1 MRRTITATIA
11 LIVLV
16 LASMAPAAAQQ
27 TADRARAE
35 AWGAQVTGI
44 ADLGPL
50 PDPVVAEVP
59 PGEQASDS
67 FVEVPAEPAV
77 FSATL
82 SGNVEAA
89 QQNTVSAR
97 LQDRAAG
104 ASAGTLPT
112 AWNAAGHAI
121 TEELGALFA
130 GGGGGGVEVPQE
142 LEDILGG
149 LGGGEELQNAEPQ
162 QVEEALLTAEVL
174 ESEALA
180 GCLNGSPV
188 FATGSRVQR
197 LTFGGENLGL
207 LDEPV
212 QLLVEGR
219 PNEDV
224 LANTPGGEALAEA
237 GLEVIAW
244 ETNWDG
250 ATGTSGGDTVEVNA
264 LRVSVTEGSP
274 LAELVGAQN
283 VTVSHSEASV
293 DCADADVGP
302 VEEPGPDVQE
312 PGTQPVDRR
321 LPDTGGGVAGVA
333 AAVLLGAGAS
343 IAAVRRWVA

>member
-1 MRRTITATIA
+1 MRRTITATTA
-11 LIVLV
+11 LVLLV
-16 LASMAPAAAQQ
+16 LASAVPAAAQQ
-27 TADRARAE
+27 TAERARAE
-35 AWGAQVTGI
+35 AWGAQVSGL

-89 QQNTVSAR
+89 QQNTASAR

-112 AWNAAGHAI
+112 AWNATGHAI
-121 TEELGALFA
+121 TEDLEALFT
-130 GGGGGGVEVPQE
+130 GGDAEVPEE
-142 LEDILGG
+142 LDDVLGE
-149 LGGGEELQNAEPQ
+149 LGGGEELSTAEPQ
-162 QVEEALLTAEVL
+162 QAEEALLTAEVL
-174 ESEALA
+174 EAEALA
-180 GCLNGSPV
+180 GCVDGSPV

-197 LTFGGENLGL
+197 LTFGGETLGL

-274 LAELVGAQN
+274 LAELVGAQDI
-283 VTVSHSEASV
+283 TVSHGEATAS
-293 DCADADVGP
+293 CAEGGVGP
-302 VEEPGPDVQE
+302 GEAPGPDAQQ
-312 PGTQPVDRR
+312 PSTQPAGRQ
-321 LPDTGGGVAGVA
+321 LPATGGGVAGVG

-343 IAAVRRWVA
+343 IVAVRRWVA

>member
-1 MRRTITATIA
+1 MRRTITAMLA
-11 LIVLV
+11 LVVLM
-16 LASMAPAAAQQ
+16 LGSMAPAAAQA
-27 TADRARAE
+27 ADNARAE

-59 PGEQASDS
+59 PGEQASDN

-104 ASAGTLPT
+104 ASAATLPT

-121 TEELGALFA
+121 TEDLEALITEGDAEVPEELDNVLGELG
-130 GGGGGGVEVPQE
+130 
-142 LEDILGG
+142 
-149 LGGGEELQNAEPQ
+149 GGGEELSTAEPQ

-174 ESEALA
+174 EAEALA
-180 GCLNGSPV
+180 GCVDGSPV

-212 QLLVEGR
+212 QLLVEGQ

-250 ATGTSGGDTVEVNA
+250 GTGTSGGDTVEVNA

-274 LAELVGAQN
+274 LADLVGAQD
-283 VTVSHSEASV
+283 VTVSHGEASV
-293 DCADADVGP
+293 SCGEGDVGP
-302 VEEPGPDVQE
+302 TEEPVSQE
-312 PGTQPVDRR
+312 PTSGR
-321 LPDTGGGVAGVA
+321 LPQTGGGAAGLA

>member
-16 LASMAPAAAQQ
+16 LASMGPAAAQQ
-27 TADRARAE
+27 RADRARAE

-121 TEELGALFA
+121 TEDLEALITEGDAEVPEELDNVLGELG
-130 GGGGGGVEVPQE
+130 
-142 LEDILGG
+142 
-149 LGGGEELQNAEPQ
+149 GGGEELSTAEPQ
-162 QVEEALLTAEVL
+162 QAEEALLTAEVL
-174 ESEALA
+174 EAEALA
-180 GCLNGSPV
+180 GCVDGSPV

-274 LAELVGAQN
+274 LADLVGAQD
-283 VTVSHSEASV
+283 VTISHGEATAS
-293 DCADADVGP
+293 CAEGGVGP
-302 VEEPGPDVQE
+302 GEAPGPDAQQ
-312 PGTQPVDRR
+312 PSTQPAGRQ
-321 LPDTGGGVAGVA
+321 LPATGGGVAGVG

>member
-1 MRRTITATIA
+1 MRRTIAATIA
-11 LIVLV
+11 LVVLV
-16 LASMAPAAAQQ
+16 LASAAPAAAQQ
-27 TADRARAE
+27 TAERARAE
-35 AWGAQVTGI
+35 AWGAQVTGL

-77 FSATL
+77 VSATL
-82 SGNVEAA
+82 RGTVEAA
-89 QQNTVSAR
+89 QQNTLSAR

-104 ASAGTLPT
+104 ASTSALPT
-112 AWNAAGHAI
+112 AWNATGHAI
-121 TEELGALFA
+121 TEDLAALFA
-130 GGGGGGVEVPQE
+130 GGDGQLPEGLDEALG
-142 LEDILGG
+142 DLGG
-149 LGGGEELQNAEPQ
+149 DQLQGAEPQ
-162 QVEEALLTAEVL
+162 QAEEPLLTAEVL

-180 GCLNGSPV
+180 GCVDGSPV

-212 QLLVEGR
+212 QLLVQGE

-224 LANTPGGEALAEA
+224 LANTPGGQALAEA

-250 ATGTSGGDTVEVNA
+250 GTGTTGGDTVEVNA

-274 LAELVGAQN
+274 LADLVGAQDI
-283 VTVSHSEASV
+283 TVSHSEASV
-293 DCADADVGP
+293 TCGEGDVVGPLEEPVADAS
-302 VEEPGPDVQE
+302 
-312 PGTQPVDRR
+312 
-321 LPDTGGGVAGVA
+321 LPATGGGAGGLA
-333 AAVLLGAGAS
+333 AAVLLGAGVG